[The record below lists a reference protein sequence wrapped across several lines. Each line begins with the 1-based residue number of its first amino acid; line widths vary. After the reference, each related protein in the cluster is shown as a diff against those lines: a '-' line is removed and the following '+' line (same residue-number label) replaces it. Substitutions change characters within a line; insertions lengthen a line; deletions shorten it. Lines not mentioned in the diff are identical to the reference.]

1 MSEVKTAAAWGD
13 TYATDVD
20 GVIILELDD
29 DIEMTIPYSDKRVPV
44 TIVHGA
50 SESDIL
56 AGLSL
61 LAKSREVCEY
71 TSGDFGSVEV
81 YYPLNHDRD
90 HIPTF
95 ELPHFCPI
103 EGCGRRVVVK
113 EGSGK

>member
-61 LAKSREVCEY
+61 LAKSREVCEWTADDIWWY
-71 TSGDFGSVEV
+71 KTGCGRTEKPSTDI
-81 YYPLNHDRD
+81 DR
-90 HIPTF
+90 P
-95 ELPHFCPI
+95 CW
-103 EGCGRRVVVK
+103 CGRRVVIK
-113 EGSGK
+113 EG